1 MKWYFSFTVDGMTRF
16 AMIEAATSGEAQ
28 TLLQKSI
35 FDAYGEQDEG
45 TRRQNSAGNRLYID
59 FGTGNVDPD
68 TIGKLSD
75 QYDQESARRDDRW
88 MDDKI
93 EPEFT
98 VLGGQADTS
107 TKTAQETVTG
117 KITEPPRKPSPG
129 DEPPTGADGEPMVW
143 NSLQE
148 NWTDST
154 RDNGALIFD
163 PNLNKYVP
171 VQDTKVPQVQSDLYD
186 PLPDPDVQAGMG
198 LEFGDF
204 LRERARAGGA
214 AAALAEDRDPYRYQ
228 LGGRARLPIWRRQQE
243 AEAALRGMQALSQL
257 ERQRAKATR
266 DTEDP
271 FKRQTFGGV
280 DESTTWGQF
289 LGGMGEGF
297 PTGEADDVLG
307 SRARWLL
314 QQIAAPSARGA
325 MGILPEKL
333 QDAYTGMAMGEQVLS
348 PEQLQQLATAGMR
361 ESVSPYFRQQ
371 LLPGV
376 LRNLREGWGT
386 QQARNLPGRESFAG
400 YLMANLPGLGYT
412 VN

>member
-1 MKWYFSFTVDGMTRF
+1 MKFYFSFKVDGITRH
-16 AMIEAATSGEAQ
+16 AMIEAASSGAAQ
-28 TLLQKSI
+28 RALQKSI
-35 FDAYGEQDEG
+35 EDAYGEQDEG
-45 TRRQNSAGNRLYID
+45 TRLHNSAGIRLYID

-75 QYDQESARRDDRW
+75 QYDQEDVRRNSRW
-88 MDDKI
+88 MEDQVQ
-93 EPEFT
+93 PEFT
-98 VLGGQADTS
+98 VLGGQGG
-107 TKTAQETVTG
+107 QEG
-117 KITEPPRKPSPG
+117 QGGGGPGKPSPG

-143 NSLQE
+143 NSVLE
-148 NWTDST
+148 NWTDGT

-163 PNLNKYVP
+163 QDLNKYVP
-171 VQDTKVPQVQSDLYD
+171 VQDTRVPQVQSDLYD

-228 LGGRARLPIWRRQQE
+228 LGGRARWPIAQRQQE

-297 PTGEADDVLG
+297 PTGGGEDVLG

-325 MGILPEKL
+325 MGILPEGI
-333 QDAYTGMAMGEQVLS
+333 QDTYRGMAMGEEHLS
-348 PEQLQQLATAGMR
+348 PEQLQSLATAGMR

-400 YLMANLPGLGYT
+400 YLMANLPGLGFT
-412 VN
+412 FD